1 MNPRFELERV
11 EALEKSEKALVRAK
25 RLEGQRMKAGYRYVQ
40 IDSRTKVM
48 VECDTDGEPTAKGQR
63 TIDSMRRA
71 LLV

>member
-25 RLEGQRMKAGYRYVQ
+25 RLEGQRMKSGYRYVQ
-40 IDSRTKVM
+40 VDSRTKVM

-63 TIDSMRRA
+63 TIDAMRRA
-71 LLV
+71 LVV